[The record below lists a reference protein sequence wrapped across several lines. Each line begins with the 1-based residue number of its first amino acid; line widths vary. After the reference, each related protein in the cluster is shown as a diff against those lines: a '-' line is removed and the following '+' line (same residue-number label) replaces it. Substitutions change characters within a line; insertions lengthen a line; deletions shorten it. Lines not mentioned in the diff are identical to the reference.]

1 MVSVALRIL
10 ATVTAL
16 GAVTAFA
23 LDDAKLDEID
33 AAASNTEAR
42 IHIVAAGGDT
52 NEWALLQDKLT
63 RAKNIV
69 MAERRKRYMVGGNL
83 SVPSFD
89 TQLNGMITQYE
100 ESAARLQAYYDEKA
114 GATNPPAAASGTGS
128 AP

>member
-23 LDDAKLDEID
+23 LDDAKLEELD

-89 TQLNGMITQYE
+89 TQLNGMVAEYE
-100 ESAARLQAYYDEKA
+100 EAAARLQAYYDRKTT
-114 GATNPPAAASGTGS
+114 GTNSTPAN
-128 AP
+128 P